1 MQTSS
6 IIRVVLIGPLD
17 SPTTEVCLMAASA
30 KCEIAVVTFDEDF
43 ERQIEQHQPHVLLLG
58 SDAVQDSILAVIETL
73 SARWPVLLVAR
84 HRALHSVMQALL
96 AGASGYLLGG
106 GIQHELPLALRTVLE
121 GYRYL
126 SPCVLDPLLNRIM
139 SGVSTD
145 HAGLTERQSEVLY
158 WLARGHSV
166 KEVAFLMNLSIKTVN
181 SHKIRLMARLGIRD
195 MTGLV
200 LYGLR
205 QGIIDLP
212 A

>member
-6 IIRVVLIGPLD
+6 IVRVVLIGPLD
-17 SPTTEVCLMAASA
+17 SPTTEVCLLAASA
-30 KCEIAVVTFDEDF
+30 KCEIAVVAFDEDI

-58 SDAVQDSILAVIETL
+58 SEAIQGSILAVVETL
-73 SARWPVLLVAR
+73 SARWPILLVAR
-84 HRALHSVMQALL
+84 RRPSHSVMQALL
-96 AGASGYLLGG
+96 AGASGYLLGE

-126 SPCVLDPLLNRIM
+126 SPCVFDPLLSRIM
-139 SGVSTD
+139 RGVSAD
-145 HAGLTERQSEVLY
+145 HAGLTQRQSEVLY
-158 WLARGHSV
+158 WLARGHCI

-181 SHKIRLMARLGIRD
+181 AHKIRLMARLGIRN
-195 MTGLV
+195 MAGLV